1 METVTVILRDY
12 NGEPTKVEIPADCD
26 HIAGEIISGDMVMH
40 EPFYKDSSD
49 CRLQHYYDGAFYV
62 SKRNFERM
70 NEMTS
75 SYAIQQELD

>member
-26 HIAGEIISGDMVMH
+26 HIAGEIISGDMIMH

-49 CRLQHYYDGAFYV
+49 YRLYPFYDGAFYV

>member
-1 METVTVILRDY
+1 MKTVTVILRDY

-26 HIAGEIISGDMVMH
+26 HIAGEIISGDLIMY

-49 CRLQHYYDGAFYV
+49 YRPYSFYDGAFYV
-62 SKRNFERM
+62 SKCNFERM

-75 SYAIQQELD
+75 SYDIQELD

>member
-12 NGEPTKVEIPADCD
+12 IGEPTKVEIPADCD
-26 HIAGEIISGDMVMH
+26 HIAGEIISGDMIMYD
-40 EPFYKDSSD
+40 PFYKDSSD
-49 CRLQHYYDGAFYV
+49 YRPYSFHDGGFYV

-75 SYAIQQELD
+75 SYDIQELD